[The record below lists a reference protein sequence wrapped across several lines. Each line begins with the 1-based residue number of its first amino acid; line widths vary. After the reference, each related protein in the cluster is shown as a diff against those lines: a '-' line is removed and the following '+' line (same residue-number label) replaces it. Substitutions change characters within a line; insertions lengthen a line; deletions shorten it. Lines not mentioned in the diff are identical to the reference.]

1 MWITSKE
8 YRKKYGITSQHL
20 YALQKANKINV
31 RKLFDRTILIEDNN
45 SEDKSVAVY
54 ARVSTAKQKQDL
66 NNQIKFLKQYSL
78 AKGMNPVYVFSDIA
92 SGMNET
98 RNGLNELIDKIIE
111 GKISKVIISHK
122 DRLSRFGYGYLD
134 NLFNRFGA
142 EIEIVN
148 LEDDKEKSF
157 QDELT
162 EDLISIIHHFSMKFY
177 GNRRNKC
184 KKIETILEENN
195 ND

>member
-31 RKLFDRTILIEDNN
+31 RKLFDRTLLIEDNN

-54 ARVSTAKQKQDL
+54 ARVSTTKQKQDL

-92 SGMNET
+92 SGMNEN

-122 DRLSRFGYGYLD
+122 DRLSRFGYGYLE

-142 EIEIVN
+142 EIETVN

-184 KKIETILEENN
+184 KEIETILEENN

>member
-31 RKLFDRTILIEDNN
+31 RKLFDRTLLIEDNN

-54 ARVSTAKQKQDL
+54 ARVSTTKQKQDL

-92 SGMNET
+92 SGMNEN

-122 DRLSRFGYGYLD
+122 DRLSRFGYGYLE

-142 EIEIVN
+142 EIETVN

-184 KKIETILEENN
+184 KEIETILEENN
-195 ND
+195 KD

>member
-31 RKLFDRTILIEDNN
+31 RKLFDRTLLIEDNN

-54 ARVSTAKQKQDL
+54 ARVSTTKQKQDL
-66 NNQIKFLKQYSL
+66 NNQIKFLKQYSIS
-78 AKGMNPVYVFSDIA
+78 KGMNPIYVFSDIA
-92 SGMNET
+92 SGMNEN
-98 RNGLNELIDKIIE
+98 RKGLNELIDRIIE

-122 DRLSRFGYGYLD
+122 DRLSRFGYGYLE

-142 EIEIVN
+142 EIETVN

-162 EDLISIIHHFSMKFY
+162 EDLIFIIHHFSMKLY

-184 KKIETILEENN
+184 KEIEIILEKNN